1 MCEFVLLEAEP
12 KKKEKKQAGG
22 PGPYGPTLTFF
33 INVNATLQS

>member
-12 KKKEKKQAGG
+12 KKRKKKAGG